1 MKTLTVMPMVL
12 MMPMVMM
19 MLLMMM
25 PMVMLMLMMLLIVMM
40 MMMTMMLM
48 MMMLMVLVL
57 MMWHCIGLSR
67 SAFLQTTMMMLMM
80 MVIMVLMMMIILM
93 QIRLS
98 DQKYFFRNYEIEC
111 LRFRIFFKNDFQSRL
126 LQSRFLQKKISKRLR
141 RSRGPN
147 SFSVVPFHFFGKK
160 TTLKKSTLK
169 IVFEKNPKSQTL
181 QSRTT

>member
-1 MKTLTVMPMVL
+1 MKTLTVMPLVL

-19 MLLMMM
+19 MMLLMMM
-25 PMVMLMLMMLLIVMM
+25 MM
-40 MMMTMMLM
+40 MMMIMTMMLM

-126 LQSRFLQKKISKRLR
+126 LQSRFLQKKNL
-141 RSRGPN
+141 
-147 SFSVVPFHFFGKK
+147 K
-160 TTLKKSTLK
+160 TTSSVKKAELVFCGVFSFFLGKIILKKSTLK
-169 IVFEKNPKSQTL
+169 FVFEKNPKSQTL